1 MSESDHWKCTGKG
14 KKSNN
19 NSLTVSMMSGKIK
32 QLIWLGMI
40 LLALLQP
47 CPGQSQTHEATQL
60 ILNYE
65 KLMQMKE
72 ILDHMYNGYVVLEKG
87 YSRVKGI
94 AEGNFK
100 LHEAFLNELLKVS
113 PEVRKYYRIAEIIH
127 YQQRILSE
135 YKSTYNKVKDGDS
148 FSAAELSFL
157 VEMYEGLFKVS
168 LRNLDELVLIL
179 TAGELRMSDFERLE
193 AIDRLHGE
201 MSGLLISL
209 REINSEINSLG
220 NQRNRMRN
228 ERKSILELNGI
239 NK

>member
-1 MSESDHWKCTGKG
+1 
-14 KKSNN
+14 
-19 NSLTVSMMSGKIK
+19 MMLGKIK
-32 QLIWLGMI
+32 QLIWQGM
-40 LLALLQP
+40 LLLVLLQP
-47 CPGQSQTHEATQL
+47 TLGKSQAHEATQL

-65 KLMQMKE
+65 KLIQMKK
-72 ILDHMYNGYVVLEKG
+72 ILDNMYKG
-87 YSRVKGI
+87 YTILDKGYNTVKGI

-100 LHEAFLNELLKVS
+100 LHEAFLNELLTVS
-113 PEVRKYYRIAEIIH
+113 PEVRKYYRVAEIIQ

-135 YKSTYNKVKDGDS
+135 YKSTYTKVTDGDS
-148 FSAAELSFL
+148 FSAAELAFL
-157 VEMYEGLFKVS
+157 VEMYEGLFKAS

-201 MSGLLISL
+201 MSGLLVSL

-220 NQRNRMRN
+220 NQRNRVRN

-239 NK
+239 NP